1 MAVGD
6 RLAFYL
12 CNVTFTPSGG
22 SETNFKASSITL
34 TEDVATVDTT
44 TTEDNGY
51 ANQLATLATISGSVN
66 VFKREGED
74 LPVDAR
80 QKGLLKWYDLKSN
93 TSAGNYSLNV
103 QITTITRGE
112 ANVQGAVP
120 CSISFVGQG
129 GWANGSWGYV

>member
-22 SETNFKASSITL
+22 NETVFKASSITL
-34 TEDVATVDTT
+34 TEDVATVDVTT
-44 TTEDNGY
+44 LEDNGY
-51 ANQLATLATISGSVN
+51 ANQLATLSTISGSIN

-74 LPVDAR
+74 LQVKAR

-93 TSAGNYSLNV
+93 ITAGNQSLNV

-112 ANVQGAVP
+112 ANVQGAIP
-120 CSISFVGQG
+120 CSIAFVGQG
-129 GWANGSWGYV
+129 GWANGSWGA

>member
-22 SETNFKASSITL
+22 SETVFKASSITL
-34 TEDVATVDTT
+34 TEDVATVDVTT
-44 TTEDNGY
+44 LEDNGY
-51 ANQLATLATISGSVN
+51 ANQLATLSTISGSMN

-74 LPVDAR
+74 LQVKAR
-80 QKGLLKWYDLKSN
+80 AKGLLKWYDLKSN
-93 TSAGNYSLNV
+93 STAGNQSLNV

-112 ANVQGAVP
+112 ANVQGAIP
-120 CSISFVGQG
+120 CTIAFVGQG
-129 GWANGSWGYV
+129 GFANGSWGA